1 MSSTTTKE
9 QGKHIRSLDSKG
21 FYSDC
26 YKEDMLYGVL
36 IRSPAPAGKLKSV
49 SINNLPENYYLFTAD
64 DFPGTKHIE
73 INNHETKIFGY
84 GNVSYAGEPLGILVG
99 PDEYKLEEL
108 LHNININFNI
118 EDLEDAFNNVI
129 SFRKKKNED
138 TASQELSSTDLSNLV
153 SQLNDMPSLNTVI
166 DKTHIDENTETVLA
180 TRTVKTGAWKR
191 YSAEEAEKKLFSKAD
206 YVTNEEWSLNL
217 PVPSWQETA
226 GAFCYMEGK
235 KLHVFA
241 PIKWTYIIIKTLAD
255 TLKIPEENIY
265 IHKTKSSGIGSRG
278 LWRTS
283 QLCAQVALASYI
295 TKKPVKLVLSQDEQ
309 DQFNTLGVKTTFS
322 YKSALSKTG
331 RIKAMDIKIDIDAG
345 AFNPFAQEITDRLT
359 ISACNYYKPENVRIV
374 AKCHTSKNPPTSI
387 GIKNLDSQAFF
398 AIENQIQQISNTTG
412 LFPDEVRTINT
423 AVEKT
428 DFPFHLYLE
437 DYQLTFED
445 AIKRS
450 DFNRKYA
457 SFHMDAIDRVEKDST
472 PFFGLPLRGIGVAS
486 AYNIS
491 SYFGESC
498 FSYDPKIQVTLTKDN
513 KVLIHSM
520 TPSSD
525 ITEIWKKTVMEVMD
539 IKKENIII
547 DSEYTLDSLPTS
559 PEDTFSSISTVNE
572 ILKKCCQDIQKK
584 RFRQPLPI
592 SSQKSL
598 GAAAKKGWNK
608 EKFSG
613 NPFGTSSFAT
623 TIVEVELDSYTF
635 SEKIKGIWIT
645 INCGELLD
653 RAAALR
659 TIRLEI
665 QQELS
670 RLVEGRSIPC
680 DNYSINFIESKGKAG
695 QIGDLVHNTLPAA
708 FSTAMSLAL
717 DTQLT
722 KIPFTEDLI
731 YSLTKE
737 QEAKKHKVKN
747 KEAEIQDSQ
756 TKEQD
761 NTKASVAENS
771 VAEEKTN
778 KENSTGDEK

>member
-1 MSSTTTKE
+1 
-9 QGKHIRSLDSKG
+9 
-21 FYSDC
+21 
-26 YKEDMLYGVL
+26 
-36 IRSPAPAGKLKSV
+36 
-49 SINNLPENYYLFTAD
+49 
-64 DFPGTKHIE
+64 
-73 INNHETKIFGY
+73 
-84 GNVSYAGEPLGILVG
+84 
-99 PDEYKLEEL
+99 
-108 LHNININFNI
+108 
-118 EDLEDAFNNVI
+118 
-129 SFRKKKNED
+129 
-138 TASQELSSTDLSNLV
+138 
-153 SQLNDMPSLNTVI
+153 
-166 DKTHIDENTETVLA
+166 
-180 TRTVKTGAWKR
+180 
-191 YSAEEAEKKLFSKAD
+191 
-206 YVTNEEWSLNL
+206 
-217 PVPSWQETA
+217 
-226 GAFCYMEGK
+226 
-235 KLHVFA
+235 
-241 PIKWTYIIIKTLAD
+241 
-255 TLKIPEENIY
+255 
-265 IHKTKSSGIGSRG
+265 
-278 LWRTS
+278 
-283 QLCAQVALASYI
+283 
-295 TKKPVKLVLSQDEQ
+295 
-309 DQFNTLGVKTTFS
+309 
-322 YKSALSKTG
+322 
-331 RIKAMDIKIDIDAG
+331 
-345 AFNPFAQEITDRLT
+345 
-359 ISACNYYKPENVRIV
+359 
-374 AKCHTSKNPPTSI
+374 
-387 GIKNLDSQAFF
+387 
-398 AIENQIQQISNTTG
+398 
-412 LFPDEVRTINT
+412 
-423 AVEKT
+423 
-428 DFPFHLYLE
+428 
-437 DYQLTFED
+437 
-445 AIKRS
+445 
-450 DFNRKYA
+450 
-457 SFHMDAIDRVEKDST
+457 
-472 PFFGLPLRGIGVAS
+472 
-486 AYNIS
+486 
-491 SYFGESC
+491 
-498 FSYDPKIQVTLTKDN
+498 
-513 KVLIHSM
+513 
-520 TPSSD
+520 
-525 ITEIWKKTVMEVMD
+525 MEVMD

-747 KEAEIQDSQ
+747 KEAEIQNSE

-761 NTKASVAENS
+761 NTKDSVAEDS

>member
-1 MSSTTTKE
+1 MSSTKE
-9 QGKHIRSLDSKG
+9 QGKHVRSLDSKG
-21 FYSDC
+21 FYSDNHI
-26 YKEDMLYGVL
+26 DGMLYSVL
-36 IRSPAPAGKLKSV
+36 IRSPAPSGKIKSIT
-49 SINNLPENYYLFTAD
+49 INDLPEGYYLFTAD
-64 DFPGTKHIE
+64 DFPGVKHIE
-73 INNHETKIFGY
+73 INNTETKIFGY
-84 GNVSYAGEPLGILVG
+84 GQITYAGEPLGILVG

-108 LHNININFNI
+108 LHNVNFNFNI

-129 SFRKKKNED
+129 SGQKK
-138 TASQELSSTDLSNLV
+138 SSEGSDLTNFV

-166 DKTHIDENTETVLA
+166 DKTHVDENTETILA
-180 TRTVKTGAWKR
+180 TRTVKTGVWKR
-191 YSAEEAEKKLFSKAD
+191 YSAEQAEKKLFSKAD
-206 YVTNEEWSLNL
+206 FIASQEWSLNL

-226 GAFCYMEGK
+226 GAFCYTDGK
-235 KLHVFA
+235 KLHIYA
-241 PIKWTYIIIKTLAD
+241 PIKWTYLIIRTISQTLS
-255 TLKIPEENIY
+255 IPEEQIY
-265 IHKTKSSGIGSRG
+265 IHKTKSTGIGSRG

-283 QLCAQVALASYI
+283 QTCAQVALAAYL
-295 TKKPVKLVLSQDEQ
+295 TKKPVKLVLSQTEQ
-309 DQFNTLGVKTTFS
+309 DTYNPFGVKTNFS
-322 YKSALSKTG
+322 YKTAVSKTG
-331 RIKAMDIKIDIDAG
+331 RISAMDIHIDIDAG
-345 AFNPFAQEITDRLT
+345 AYNPFAQEITDRLT

-398 AIENQIQQISNTTG
+398 AIENQIQQISNVTG
-412 LFPDEVRTINT
+412 LFPDEVRQINT
-423 AVEKT
+423 EVEKT
-428 DFPFHLYLE
+428 DFPFHLYVE
-437 DYQLTFED
+437 DYHATFED
-445 AIKRS
+445 AIKRA

-472 PFFGLPLRGIGVAS
+472 PFFGLPLKGIGVSS

-520 TPSSD
+520 TPSAD

-539 IKKENIII
+539 VKKENIII
-547 DSEYTLDSLPTS
+547 DSEYTLDSIPTS

-592 SSQKSL
+592 SSQKNL
-598 GAAAKKGWNK
+598 GSAAKKGWNK

-623 TIVEVELDSYTF
+623 TVVEVELDSYTF

-653 RAAALR
+653 KAAALR
-659 TIRLEI
+659 SIRLEI

-680 DNYSINFIESKGKAG
+680 DNYSINFIESKGKSG
-695 QIGDLVHNTLPAA
+695 QIGDLIHNTLPAA

-717 DTQLT
+717 DTQLP

-737 QEAKKHKVKN
+737 QEVKKQKIK
-747 KEAEIQDSQ
+747 AQDSL
-756 TKEQD
+756 KE
-761 NTKASVAENS
+761 TT
-771 VAEEKTN
+771 EEKTEN
-778 KENSTGDEK
+778 TDKQKETITEGDKQ